1 MNPLGFLGRIVPFLL
16 IVVSGALVCVE
27 HGLAQ
32 LGSAYEELPPS
43 TDASRKYLFYMHA
56 RIVEM
61 QGRRAESRVHGRYRY
76 DDIVKALADRGL
88 VVISEVRPGDT
99 KLREYGE
106 KVAGQVQRLIAAGVP
121 PENIT
126 VTGFSKGGA
135 LTIVASAESGQPK
148 VNFVVMAGC
157 GIGRFQPVYKE
168 LLREFAP
175 RMQGR
180 VLSIYDEA
188 DREAASCQEAFA
200 RASRLE
206 SKEITLKTGLGHGL
220 FYRPDRAWLD
230 PVSDWAA
237 AGR

>member
-1 MNPLGFLGRIVPFLL
+1 
-16 IVVSGALVCVE
+16 VVSGALVCVE

-32 LGSAYEELPPS
+32 PGSSYEDVPPS
-43 TDASRKYLFYMHA
+43 IDASRKYLFYLHA

-88 VVISEVRPGDT
+88 VVISEVRPANT
-99 KLREYGE
+99 TLAYGR
-106 KVAGQVQRLIAAGVP
+106 KVAGQVRALRAAGVP

-135 LTIVASAESGQPK
+135 LSIVASAESDEPR

-157 GIGRFQPVYKE
+157 GIGRFEPVYKE

-200 RASRLE
+200 RASGLE
-206 SKEITLKTGLGHGL
+206 YKEIKLNTGLGHGL
-220 FYRPDRAWLD
+220 FYRPDKVWLD

-237 AGR
+237 PRR

>member
-32 LGSAYEELPPS
+32 PGSSYEELPPS
-43 TDASRKYLFYMHA
+43 IDASRKYLFYMHG

-61 QGRRAESRVHGRYRY
+61 QGRRAESRVHGRYHY

-88 VVISEVRPGDT
+88 VVISEVRPANT
-99 KLREYGE
+99 TLEYGQ
-106 KVAGQVQRLIAAGVP
+106 KVAGQVRALMAAGVA
-121 PENIT
+121 PENVT
-126 VTGFSKGGA
+126 VIGFSKGGM
-135 LTIVASAESGQPK
+135 LTIVASAVLEQPK
-148 VNFVVMAGC
+148 VNFVIMAGC
-157 GIGRFQPVYKE
+157 GVGPYQH
-168 LLREFAP
+168 LLDEFAP
-175 RMQGR
+175 RMRGR
-180 VLSIYDEA
+180 VLSIYDAA
-188 DREAASCQEAFA
+188 DREAGSCQEVFA

-237 AGR
+237 ARR